1 MNSDKVN
8 PIEERQELK
17 HFLFIAI
24 LFGFLFLTLQL
35 LAIWLI
41 WNTVLCKVTTFTS
54 ITIWQAALIL
64 GSTALVKVVIKTIL
78 SKFIKIT
85 KQKELIRDCDGK
97 WKLRNKK

>member
-8 PIEERQELK
+8 PIEDRQELK
-17 HFLFIAI
+17 RFIFRAI
-24 LFGFLFLTLQL
+24 LFGLLFLTFQL

-64 GSTALVKVVIKTIL
+64 GLTALVKVVIKTIL
-78 SKFIKIT
+78 SKFMKIT

-97 WKLRNKK
+97 WKLRNKI